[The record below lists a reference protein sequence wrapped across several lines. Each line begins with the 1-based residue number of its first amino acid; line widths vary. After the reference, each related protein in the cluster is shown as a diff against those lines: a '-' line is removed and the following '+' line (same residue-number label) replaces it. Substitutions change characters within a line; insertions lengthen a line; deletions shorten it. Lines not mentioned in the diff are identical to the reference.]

1 MKNTC
6 CVLMALGLMGLIS
19 QQVDAQQPFVETPKG
34 PSDLRWYHAP
44 TLPPAIVTNSQR
56 LKSLIRA
63 DRIYLTLEDAIAL
76 AIENNL
82 DLQVARYGPLEADW
96 TLRRQQGGGPLRG
109 VTGGNSLTNQAVS
122 GQGVIGTVQSA
133 GLSSGNGGGGSGSS
147 GSGSIQQ
154 IGPVTPNLDT
164 FFQNQTFW
172 AHKTQPLPYTF
183 AGVSADVE
191 QNDVYNSFAQQ
202 GLLTGG
208 IAQLSFNQSYLNES
222 AAGDVLNPSDAPVL
236 QIYARQNLLNSFGIG
251 VNSRYIRVA
260 QLNVG
265 GARETFRQQLL
276 TLVATVVNQYWD
288 LVTDTQDL
296 REKQEALE
304 FAQKFYEDTNQEI
317 RLGAVAKV
325 DIYRAEAEVSTR
337 QQDLA
342 LSRQSVEQQEISLKT
357 SLSRDGLQ
365 DPLLENA
372 HVVALD
378 RLEVPATD
386 DLPPLRDLVNRAM
399 KNRPDMILAAI
410 NDQTQAISS
419 AGTKNGILP
428 FLQVSGTNKES
439 AEAGVV
445 NLQNGVP
452 PPNSS
457 GGFGT
462 SVEQLFKR
470 DYTSRSGTI
479 AFQGYFG
486 NHQAQAD
493 YGIDQLQLR
502 QGDLVTQRN
511 KNDVVVS
518 ISNQMIALRQARS
531 RYQLAVS
538 SRALQADLLEKEQ
551 QKFRLGSSTIDL
563 VIAAQRTLSAAQSTE
578 ISALSQYSHSRVAL
592 DQVLGETLET
602 NHVSMDEALKGTV
615 GYESKIP
622 ASVPQ

>member
-1 MKNTC
+1 MKMKNTF
-6 CVLMALGLMGLIS
+6 CVLIALGLIS

-34 PSDLRWYHAP
+34 PSDLRWYHVPAIS
-44 TLPPAIVTNSQR
+44 PAIVTNSQR
-56 LKSLIRA
+56 LKSLIRGG
-63 DRIYLTLEDAIAL
+63 RIYLTLQDAIAL

-122 GQGVIGTVQSA
+122 GQGVVGTVQSA
-133 GLSSGNGGGGSGSS
+133 GLSAGNGNGGSGSS
-147 GSGSIQQ
+147 GNGSIQQ

-236 QIYARQNLLNSFGIG
+236 QIYARQNLLNSFGVG

-260 QLNVG
+260 QLNIG

-276 TLVATVVNQYWD
+276 TLVAAVVNQYWD
-288 LVTDTQDL
+288 LVTDNDDL
-296 REKQEALE
+296 KAKQSALD

-342 LSRQSVEQQEISLKT
+342 LSRQNVEQQEINLKT

-372 HVVALD
+372 HVVTLD

-399 KNRPDMILAAI
+399 KNRPDMLLSVI

-428 FLQVSGTNKES
+428 FLQVSGSNTER

-445 NLQNGVP
+445 NLKNGVP
-452 PPNSS
+452 PPNSA

-462 SVEQLFKR
+462 AVDQLFKR
-470 DYTSRSGTI
+470 DYTTRSGTI

-493 YGIDQLQLR
+493 YGIDQLQLS

-518 ISNQMIALRQARS
+518 ISNQMIALRQARA
-531 RYQLAVS
+531 RYRNAVAT
-538 SRALQADLLEKEQ
+538 RALQQDLLEKEQ

-563 VIAAQRTLSAAQSTE
+563 VIAARRTLSAAQTTE

-592 DQVLGETLET
+592 DQVMGETLET
-602 NHVSMDEALKGTV
+602 NHVSVEEALKGTV

-622 ASVPQ
+622 ASVPE